1 MDGSESDSGRFGE
14 LQLAI
19 LRVLWE
25 EGEATV
31 ESICEGLRPDHDV
44 AYSTVS
50 TVLSRLLGR
59 GVVSREKRGRSYVY
73 RAEVDEAEVRGSM
86 VGRLLDRVFG
96 GDASELVSHLVR
108 SRELE
113 GADLDRLRALIEEER
128 D

>member
-1 MDGSESDSGRFGE
+1 MAESESDSGRFGE

-19 LRVLWE
+19 LRVLWTRK
-25 EGEATV
+25 EATV
-31 ESICEGLRPDHDV
+31 ESICEGLHPEHDV

-50 TVLSRLLGR
+50 TVLSRLLDR
-59 GVVSREKRGRSYVY
+59 DVVSREKQGRSYVY

-113 GADLDRLRALIEEER
+113 GAELDRLRALIDEER